1 MPVKAVWRTG
11 ERGRGN
17 GHRVERIHPVVAGGG
32 YLFRRFLVFLLQI
45 VTGHAGMLGLTQRT
59 ILSGE
64 IFMRN
69 KYFAVTL
76 PLILMFVGVGCAG
89 LKPTEPLSA
98 GVARQ
103 PSQPPPTPVAQATY
117 LCNDR
122 KNITAAFF
130 GGQPASVNPG
140 EPPTPTGSVEL
151 TFDDGKTMELSQ
163 TLSADGARYA
173 AADESLVFWSKGN
186 GALVLEDGAEK
197 NYVGCVT
204 VAPDPGGLPDVYH
217 DDAGGFSIRY
227 PDGYTVD
234 PAYVDE
240 QLGPD
245 KGIKG
250 MKLLI
255 PDALAAGTN
264 LSSYDTGVAV
274 ETLPGGK
281 DCQAGLFLDGQVTV
295 ATVTDGGTTYSYAT
309 QTQAAAG
316 NRYEEDVWA
325 IPGTSPCLAVR
336 YLIHS
341 MVFENY
347 PPGAVTKFNRAALLD
362 QFDKIRRSLVR
373 P

>member
-1 MPVKAVWRTG
+1 MRKRYF
-11 ERGRGN
+11 
-17 GHRVERIHPVVAGGG
+17 VV
-32 YLFRRFLVFLLQI
+32 V
-45 VTGHAGMLGLTQRT
+45 
-59 ILSGE
+59 
-64 IFMRN
+64 
-69 KYFAVTL
+69 L
-76 PLILMFVGVGCAG
+76 PLIVMFVGVGCAG
-89 LKPTEPLSA
+89 PKSPEPSPA
-98 GVARQ
+98 GVVQQ
-103 PSQPPPTPVAQATY
+103 PSQPPTPATQAQY
-117 LCNDR
+117 VCNGH

-130 GGQPASVNPG
+130 HGQPAPVTPG
-140 EPPTPTGSVEL
+140 EPPTPTGSVKL
-151 TFDDGKTMELSQ
+151 TFDDGKTTELPQ

-173 AADESLVFWSKGN
+173 TADESLVFWSKGN

-197 NYVGCVT
+197 NYLGCVT
-204 VAPDPGGLPDVYH
+204 TALDPGGLPNIYH
-217 DDAGGFSIRY
+217 DDARDFSIRY

-240 QLGPD
+240 QVGPD
-245 KGIKG
+245 KGIEG
-250 MKLLI
+250 MRLRI

-295 ATVTDGGTTYSYAT
+295 ATVTDGGVTYSFAT
-309 QTQAAAG
+309 QTQGAAG

-325 IPGTSPCLAVR
+325 IPGTNPCLAVR

-347 PPGAVTKFNRAALLD
+347 PPGAVTEFSRAALLD
-362 QFDKIRRSLVR
+362 QFDRIRRSLVR